1 MLSLMYDFWELYIP
15 KIVRFFCFVLVFFLL
30 LLSDVLVLLL
40 FSKLQRKV
48 REIILCVQLSLL
60 LHVRR

>member
-1 MLSLMYDFWELYIP
+1 L
-15 KIVRFFCFVLVFFLL
+15 FCFGFFLLL

>member
-15 KIVRFFCFVLVFFLL
+15 KIVRFFCFGLVFFLL